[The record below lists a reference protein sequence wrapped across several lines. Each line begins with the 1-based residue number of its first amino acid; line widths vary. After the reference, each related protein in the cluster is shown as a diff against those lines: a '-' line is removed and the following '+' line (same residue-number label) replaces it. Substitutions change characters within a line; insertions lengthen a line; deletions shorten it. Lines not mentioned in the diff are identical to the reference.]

1 MDHLDIDIEK
11 KIFSYSYSKNNNL
24 IAYSHK
30 KKNIVFHIDDLSLI
44 QFYEISRY
52 LSNNFDLIKIGKT
65 KFNEYLTK
73 TYSADGFAADI
84 TNELDENFDLETYA
98 QTLSQT
104 EDLLNSS
111 NDTPIIKL
119 INGIVSRAINEKVS
133 DVHFEVDENNLYVR
147 FRNDGIM
154 NLIIKQDTKI
164 SPLIV
169 SRIKIMSKLDISER
183 RLPQDGR
190 MSLSLGSKKIDVRVS
205 TLPSRYGERVVL
217 RILDKESSQIDIEE
231 LGFESKVLKNYKN
244 ALKSSEGLI
253 LFTGPTGSGKT
264 TTLYAGLNY
273 ISDDS
278 QNILTIEDPIEYSL
292 KGIGQTQVNQ
302 KTGYTFA
309 NGLRALLRQDPDII
323 MIGEMRDLETAEIA
337 IQSSLTGHLVLS
349 TVHTN
354 SAISAITRLRDMGI
368 ESYLIASSIKAI
380 FSQRLIRKL
389 CDECKM
395 ESSTTIDN
403 SLVDFDSSIKT
414 YTAKG
419 CSHCKNT
426 GYKGRVAL
434 AESVIIDDALKKM
447 IHEQRSENEMLK
459 HISLKGD
466 SIEFLIKRLLID
478 GVTSI
483 EEIIRVN
490 NFN

>member
-1 MDHLDIDIEK
+1 M
-11 KIFSYSYSKNNNL
+11 
-24 IAYSHK
+24 
-30 KKNIVFHIDDLSLI
+30 
-44 QFYEISRY
+44 
-52 LSNNFDLIKIGKT
+52 
-65 KFNEYLTK
+65 
-73 TYSADGFAADI
+73 
-84 TNELDENFDLETYA
+84 
-98 QTLSQT
+98 
-104 EDLLNSS
+104 
-111 NDTPIIKL
+111 
-119 INGIVSRAINEKVS
+119 
-133 DVHFEVDENNLYVR
+133 
-147 FRNDGIM
+147 
-154 NLIIKQDTKI
+154 
-164 SPLIV
+164 
-169 SRIKIMSKLDISER
+169 
-183 RLPQDGR
+183 
-190 MSLSLGSKKIDVRVS
+190 
-205 TLPSRYGERVVL
+205 
-217 RILDKESSQIDIEE
+217 
-231 LGFESKVLKNYKN
+231 LKNYKN

-264 TTLYAGLNY
+264 TTLYAGLNH

-389 CDECKM
+389 CDKCKI
-395 ESSTTIDN
+395 ELSTSIDN

-419 CSHCKNT
+419 CSYCKNT
-426 GYKGRVAL
+426 GYKGRIAL